1 MWGLCFISSHL
12 PFFQYSMEKGLV
24 IKNTGSWYLVK
35 TESNRLV
42 ECKIKGNFR
51 LKGIRSTNPIAVGD
65 RVSIVLNAEGTA
77 FITEIE
83 DRKNYIIRRASN
95 LSKQSHIIAANLDQC
110 MLIVTV
116 NYPETSTTFIDR
128 FLASAEAY
136 RVPVCLV
143 FNKTD
148 RYSAEEQSYLDGL
161 INLYTHIGYPCLKI
175 SALNETGIEAIKQAL
190 KGKTTLLSGHSG
202 VGKSTLIN
210 AILPEQSLK
219 TGEISTA
226 HNTGM
231 HTTTFSEMFPL
242 EEGGYLID
250 TPGIKGFGTF
260 DMEEEEIG
268 HYFKEIF
275 EFSANCKYNNCTH
288 RHEPGCAVREEVEN
302 HYISES
308 RYTSYLSMMEDKEEG
323 KYRSAY

>member
-1 MWGLCFISSHL
+1 
-12 PFFQYSMEKGLV
+12 MEQGLV
-24 IKNTGSWYLVK
+24 IKNTGSWYIVK
-35 TESNRLV
+35 TRDGRQI

-65 RVSIVLNAEGTA
+65 RVQIAINSEGTA

-95 LSKQSHIIAANLDQC
+95 LSKQSHIIAANLDLC
-110 MLIVTV
+110 MLVVTV
-116 NYPETSTTFIDR
+116 NYPETSTIFIDR

-136 RVPVCLV
+136 RVPVALV

-148 RYSAEEQSYLDGL
+148 LYSEDELRYLDGL
-161 INLYTHIGYPCLKI
+161 INLYTHIGYPCFRI
-175 SALNETGIEAIKQAL
+175 SARNEEGIQEIKEEL
-190 KGKTTLLSGHSG
+190 KGKITLFSGHSG

-210 AILPEQSLK
+210 AILPEVNLK

-226 HNTGM
+226 HNKGM
-231 HTTTFSEMFPL
+231 HTTTFSEMFPV
-242 EEGGYLID
+242 EGNGYIID

-260 DMEEEEIG
+260 DMKDEEIG
-268 HYFKEIF
+268 HYFTEIF
-275 EFSANCKYNNCTH
+275 EFSAHCKYGNCTH
-288 RHEPGCAVREEVEN
+288 RHEPGCAVREAVEN

-308 RYTSYLSMMEDKEEG
+308 RYTSYLNILEDREEG
-323 KYRSAY
+323 KYRAAY

>member
-1 MWGLCFISSHL
+1 
-12 PFFQYSMEKGLV
+12 MEKGLV

-35 TESNRLV
+35 TDEGKLI

-65 RVSIVLNAEGTA
+65 RVQINVNAEGTA

-83 DRKNYIIRRASN
+83 DRKNYIIRRSSN

-110 MLIVTV
+110 MLVVTV
-116 NYPETSTTFIDR
+116 NYPETSTIFIDR

-143 FNKTD
+143 FNKVD
-148 RYSAEEQSYLDGL
+148 RYTEEELHYLERL
-161 INLYTHIGYPCLKI
+161 IHLYTHIGYPCYRI
-175 SALNETGIEAIKQAL
+175 SALEGTGVEEIKQAL
-190 KGKTTLLSGHSG
+190 QGKVTLFSGHSG

-210 AILPEQSLK
+210 AILPEQNVK

-226 HNTGM
+226 HNKGM
-231 HTTTFSEMFPL
+231 HTTTFSEMFSVA
-242 EEGGYLID
+242 GDGYIID

-260 DMEEEEIG
+260 DMKDEEVG

-275 EFSANCKYNNCTH
+275 EFSAHCKYGNCTH
-288 RHEPGCAVREEVEN
+288 RHEPGCAVREAVEN

-308 RYTSYLSMMEDKEEG
+308 RYASYLNILEDKEEG
-323 KYRSAY
+323 KYRSAF